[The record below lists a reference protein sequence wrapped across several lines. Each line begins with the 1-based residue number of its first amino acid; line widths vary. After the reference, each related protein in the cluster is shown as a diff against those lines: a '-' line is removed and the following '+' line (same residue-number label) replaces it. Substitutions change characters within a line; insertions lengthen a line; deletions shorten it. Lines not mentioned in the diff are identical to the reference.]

1 MDYSVKAVLSAT
13 DRNFTSTMKAAE
25 KAMENLH
32 KSANN
37 VTKTATN
44 VGKSVERIGSTATR
58 ALTIPLTTAF
68 GYAGKQFMDFETGL
82 IGVKKTTGMVG
93 QELKGFGNEISKMS
107 TQIPI
112 SSKELLGLSE
122 VAGQLGIHGQKDL
135 LAFTRVMAEMGS
147 ATNLAGEEGAASM
160 AKFAN
165 IMGLDVGKNIR
176 NVGDA
181 IVRLGNNYA
190 TTENDIMMMSTRL
203 AASGRLVGLTTP
215 NVLGLATAMSSV
227 GINAEAGGSAM
238 SQVLNKIDKA
248 VAEGGEK
255 LEMFASVSGMSAQQ
269 FSKQWK
275 SDPIVAVEAFMKGL
289 DDSAKSGENMNLI
302 LDSLGIKGIREANT
316 VKSLSQNHEL
326 LSRAIRDSS
335 NAYANGNDLATE
347 AAEAWDTLRNKL
359 VLFKNAM
366 NDVLKDVFARIE
378 PVLSASLEA
387 VTNFVAKWQDLTEV
401 QKNALADIILKVAAF
416 AAAFGPAM
424 KIGGKFIKS
433 IEPISGALSK
443 TGSAFSKFATSIL
456 GDTVRNMGLACTIA
470 GGKMQL
476 LPKIVQGGVKVA
488 NLALKALFPASII
501 GTVLVGL
508 GALYTGF
515 EGEINK
521 VLEVAKTKGPEII
534 QTLGEGLVSKI
545 PEFASKGAELVSR
558 LAETISANI
567 PTILTVGAN
576 IVIAL
581 VESVG
586 NNAGQLIGAAVQIV
600 GSLLQGIVQNLP
612 RLLVAGAQLIGQIV
626 VGIIQNIPTIM
637 QAAVNIISG
646 LIAGLGQS
654 IPQLLGAGVKII
666 FELVKGI
673 IQAIP
678 QIILVGVEIVAT
690 LVRSIL
696 GALGNIAGSLISGV
710 KGFFKNIFS
719 PGKEE
724 ASNTKNDV
732 TTEMSGLSNTLDD
745 ILSNF
750 GPKFQQTANQ
760 AKIGF
765 TSEISMMSQET
776 QTKLQEMSNATGMS
790 MDEIVR
796 IVQEKGELTKG
807 NLTIKASEMN
817 NNVSGQTDEMAN
829 NMIDSIS
836 RGVDGANSQFDGLKT
851 KLPSDATA
859 TNEATSG
866 QYEDLA
872 NRITSSTEQANSAV
886 TSGIDTINANFEMRL
901 GTLPAKTDT
910 ILNNVSKS
918 FINAFNALGKGVDSN
933 LQKIISAYSSTMS
946 RMNSISNSGLNNLS
960 SRFTSS
966 FNRISATV
974 TSGTNKVVVSIS
986 NMNNRVNASF
996 SQFSSRFISTNSNMW
1011 NRFNSQ
1017 STSAMNKNYSAFS
1030 SNISKLQSKFTSY
1043 SSRLTSLNN
1052 SMWNSVVSKSR
1063 QAGDSMTSGF
1073 SSACNK
1079 MTSLANSMRSRLISI
1094 MNSSVGGMRSAGY
1107 NAGMGFYSGLAST
1120 RGSIMGLASSIAASV
1135 SSRIR
1140 SALNIHS
1147 PSRVMMDLGSYAG
1160 EGLAVGL
1167 DKSRKYV
1174 NKAVDG
1180 LSDTVASTKVGFG
1193 SSFSDLGVTSKAQP
1207 LVLNVRVGKNEFRA
1221 ISRDITSEQGR
1232 DLRLEENFAI

>member
-1 MDYSVKAVLSAT
+1 MDYSVKAVLSAV
-13 DRNFTSTMKAAE
+13 DRNFASTMKAAE

-32 KSANN
+32 NSANN

-82 IGVKKTTGMVG
+82 TGVKKTTGMVG

-238 SQVLNKIDKA
+238 SQVLNKLDKA

-255 LEMFASVSGMSAQQ
+255 LEMFADVSGMSAQE
-269 FSKQWK
+269 FAKQWE

-289 DDSAKSGENMNLI
+289 DDTAKSGGNMNLI
-302 LDSLGIKGIREANT
+302 LDALGIKGIREANT

-488 NLALKALFPASII
+488 NLALKALFPAAII

-545 PEFASKGAELVSR
+545 PEFASKGAELISR

-646 LIAGLGQS
+646 LTAGLGQS
-654 IPQLLGAGVKII
+654 IPQLLGAGLKIVAELIKGIVMNIPQVIATGAKII
-666 FELVKGI
+666 IELGKAI
-673 IQAIP
+673 IGAIGT
-678 QIILVGVEIVAT
+678 IVGGV
-690 LVRSIL
+690 
-696 GALGNIAGSLISGV
+696 GSAI
-710 KGFFKNIFS
+710 KGFFTSIFS
-719 PGKEE
+719 PGKTE
-724 ASNTKNDV
+724 AANTN
-732 TTEMSGLSNTLDD
+732 
-745 ILSNF
+745 
-750 GPKFQQTANQ
+750 QQV
-760 AKIGF
+760 
-765 TSEISMMSQET
+765 TSETQQMST
-776 QTKLQEMSNATGMS
+776 
-790 MDEIVR
+790 
-796 IVQEKGELTKG
+796 
-807 NLTIKASEMN
+807 
-817 NNVSGQTDEMAN
+817 NVSG
-829 NMIDSIS
+829 
-836 RGVDGANSQFDGLKT
+836 
-851 KLPSDATA
+851 
-859 TNEATSG
+859 
-866 QYEDLA
+866 
-872 NRITSSTEQANSAV
+872 
-886 TSGIDTINANFEMRL
+886 
-901 GTLPAKTDT
+901 
-910 ILNNVSKS
+910 IL
-918 FINAFNALGKGVDSN
+918 
-933 LQKIISAYSSTMS
+933 
-946 RMNSISNSGLNNLS
+946 SGLNNTVTNSTNQMQGNVMKSFGSMATDMTEKFNTGASAVEAKSQALAGIVPQDATNVSEKTASEYERLS
-960 SRFTSS
+960 QRIQTAMTKMETSVTNSMNKISSVSSNGLNKLSTS
-966 FNRISATV
+966 FNSTFTKINSTV
-974 TSGTNKVVVSIS
+974 NQGTNKVVTSINMMNTRVSSSYNSFANQFIS
-986 NMNNRVNASF
+986 KTKSMW
-996 SQFSSRFISTNSNMW
+996 SQFNSMGQQAMNRQYST
-1011 NRFNSQ
+1011 FNSH
-1017 STSAMNKNYSAFS
+1017 
-1030 SNISKLQSKFTSY
+1030 L
-1043 SSRLTSLNN
+1043 
-1052 SMWNSVVSKSR
+1052 
-1063 QAGDSMTSGF
+1063 
-1073 SSACNK
+1073 NK
-1079 MTSLANSMRSRLISI
+1079 MTSKYNSYNSRFKDVTNSTWRSVVNQVRQAGNNMANAYSNACSRTISLANNLRRNLISI
-1094 MNSSVGGMRSAGY
+1094 MNSTAGGMRSAGY
-1107 NAGMGFYSGLAST
+1107 NAGMGFYYGLAST
-1120 RGSIMGLASSIAASV
+1120 QGSIMGLASSIANSV

-1140 SALNIHS
+1140 RALNIHS

>member
-238 SQVLNKIDKA
+238 SQVLNKLDKA

-255 LEMFASVSGMSAQQ
+255 LEMFADVSGMSAQE
-269 FSKQWK
+269 FAKQWE

-401 QKNALADIILKVAAF
+401 QKNALADIILKIGVF
-416 AAAFGPAM
+416 VAAFGPAM

-433 IEPISGALSK
+433 IEPISEALSK
-443 TGSAFSKFATSIL
+443 TGSTFSKFATNVL
-456 GDTVRNMGLACTIA
+456 GDTVRNMELACVIA

-476 LPKIVQGGVKVA
+476 LPKIVQDGVQVA
-488 NLALKALFPASII
+488 NFALKALFPAAII

-521 VLEVAKTKGPEII
+521 VLEVAKTKGPEIV
-534 QTLGEGLVSKI
+534 QRLGDGIVEKI

-646 LIAGLGQS
+646 LTAGLGQS
-654 IPQLLGAGVKII
+654 IPQLLGAGLKIVAELIKGIVMNIPQVIATGAKII
-666 FELVKGI
+666 IELGKAI
-673 IQAIP
+673 IGAIGT
-678 QIILVGVEIVAT
+678 IVGGV
-690 LVRSIL
+690 
-696 GALGNIAGSLISGV
+696 GSAI
-710 KGFFKNIFS
+710 KGFFTSIFS
-719 PGKEE
+719 PGKTE
-724 ASNTKNDV
+724 AANTN
-732 TTEMSGLSNTLDD
+732 
-745 ILSNF
+745 
-750 GPKFQQTANQ
+750 QQV
-760 AKIGF
+760 
-765 TSEISMMSQET
+765 TSETQQMST
-776 QTKLQEMSNATGMS
+776 
-790 MDEIVR
+790 
-796 IVQEKGELTKG
+796 
-807 NLTIKASEMN
+807 
-817 NNVSGQTDEMAN
+817 NVSG
-829 NMIDSIS
+829 
-836 RGVDGANSQFDGLKT
+836 
-851 KLPSDATA
+851 
-859 TNEATSG
+859 
-866 QYEDLA
+866 
-872 NRITSSTEQANSAV
+872 
-886 TSGIDTINANFEMRL
+886 
-901 GTLPAKTDT
+901 
-910 ILNNVSKS
+910 IL
-918 FINAFNALGKGVDSN
+918 
-933 LQKIISAYSSTMS
+933 
-946 RMNSISNSGLNNLS
+946 SGLNNTVTNSTNQMQGNVMKSFGSMATDMTEKFNTGASAVEAKSQALAGIVPQDATNVSEKTASEYERLS
-960 SRFTSS
+960 QRIQTAMTKMETSVTNSMNKISSVSSNGLNKLSTS
-966 FNRISATV
+966 FNSTFTKINSTV
-974 TSGTNKVVVSIS
+974 NQGTNKVVTSINMMNTRVSSSYNSFANQFIS
-986 NMNNRVNASF
+986 KTKSMW
-996 SQFSSRFISTNSNMW
+996 SQFNSMGQQAMNRQYST
-1011 NRFNSQ
+1011 FNSH
-1017 STSAMNKNYSAFS
+1017 
-1030 SNISKLQSKFTSY
+1030 L
-1043 SSRLTSLNN
+1043 
-1052 SMWNSVVSKSR
+1052 
-1063 QAGDSMTSGF
+1063 
-1073 SSACNK
+1073 NK
-1079 MTSLANSMRSRLISI
+1079 MTSKYNSYNSRFKDVTNSTWRSVVNQVRQAGNNMANAYSNACSRTISLANNLRRNLISI
-1094 MNSSVGGMRSAGY
+1094 MNSTAGGMRSAGY
-1107 NAGMGFYSGLAST
+1107 NAGMGFYYGLAST
-1120 RGSIMGLASSIAASV
+1120 QGSIMGLASSIANSV

-1140 SALNIHS
+1140 RALNIHS